1 MKSLNLFQILQ
12 QSGPMGFISVNKR
25 VIIPNV
31 AFSFTNSGIVVDL
44 SANRLLKLMALMWSL
59 IALSLG
65 ATDYMRLSSGLVHLA
80 DDT

>member
-31 AFSFTNSGIVVDL
+31 AFSFTNSGIVDL

-59 IALSLG
+59 IALGLG